1 MPTPPGNRFA
11 AHAPVVR
18 IHLVDDDDRG
28 SRIFPQDA
36 HKQFRRPLDEFR
48 FLLGGRRAVFPR
60 HPDIDVRHEWQYRT
74 GWALCGVWKQ
84 AVCLTAKR
92 HEPFRHF

>member
-1 MPTPPGNRFA
+1 MLGLLVRNHPVPAPVGGGRLLPLPTPPGNRFA

-48 FLLGGRRAVFPR
+48 FLLGGRRAVSR
-60 HPDIDVRHEWQYRT
+60 VTLI
-74 GWALCGVWKQ
+74 
-84 AVCLTAKR
+84 LT
-92 HEPFRHF
+92 

>member
-48 FLLGGRRAVFPR
+48 FLLGGRRAVFPKAFPLWGGKVAPQGR
-60 HPDIDVRHEWQYRT
+60 MWGELMDIARVT
-74 GWALCGVWKQ
+74 LI
-84 AVCLTAKR
+84 LT
-92 HEPFRHF
+92 